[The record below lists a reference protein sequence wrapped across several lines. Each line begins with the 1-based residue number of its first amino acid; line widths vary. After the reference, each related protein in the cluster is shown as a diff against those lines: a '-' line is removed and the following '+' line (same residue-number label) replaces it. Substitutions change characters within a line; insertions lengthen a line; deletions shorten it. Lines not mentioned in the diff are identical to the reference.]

1 MRLRLNVTQVLGYT
15 ALCFAGL
22 NSGLLALAQPPV
34 PQSNR
39 VLQPVLLR
47 QCPIRWPAGETSAA
61 TIQSLQQEVK
71 SAQLSGNQSLAGSR
85 LNSLGDIYRVLGRY
99 DEAVQAFQ
107 QSIAAAEAI
116 DAPLLAA
123 ASWGG
128 LSHTYVELG
137 DYAKAETGFGRSLQL
152 RKAANSPGLEALA
165 LNNRGIVR
173 TLQGQFEPANADYQQ
188 GLTLISATT
197 APGTWMRLN
206 RGNVQYFTQG
216 ATVALAT
223 YDQVPVT
230 TLDVANKAALLNN
243 RGLAYQALG
252 QFDQALQAYDA
263 ALKTLGSTSNTS
275 CQWRTLSNR
284 GRLLAQQGKFVEAVA
299 AYQQATTITTQIWQG
314 SVVKL
319 SPQQQKSYRHVIRPI
334 YQELALL
341 LIQQGKWLEAQ
352 TLLMQISLP

>member
-22 NSGLLALAQPPV
+22 NSGLLALAQPPA

-39 VLQPVLLR
+39 LLQPTLLR

-61 TIQSLQQEVK
+61 AIQGLQQQVK

-99 DEAVQAFQ
+99 DEAIQAFQ

-152 RKAANSPGLEALA
+152 RKAANSPSLEALA

-173 TLQGQFEPANADYQQ
+173 TLQGQFELANADYQQ
-188 GLTLISATT
+188 GLTLTS
-197 APGTWMRLN
+197 PGAWMRLN

-216 ATVALAT
+216 AAVALAS

-230 TLDVANKAALLNN
+230 TLDVVNKAALMNN

-263 ALKTLGSTSNTS
+263 ALKPLGSTSNTS

-319 SPQQQKSYRHVIRPI
+319 SPQQQKSYRQVIRPI

-352 TLLMQISLP
+352 TLLMQISIP